1 MNDFSSGLIE
11 TLIKKLDKVASA
23 MEKASVAEYIELY
36 RNPRRFMYLNF
47 LGGLVRGFG
56 LAVGFTAVGA
66 LFLYILGKLA
76 SLNLP
81 IVGEFI
87 ADIAQIVQEKLAGRP
102 I

>member
-1 MNDFSSGLIE
+1 F
-11 TLIKKLDKVASA
+11 A
-23 MEKASVAEYIELY
+23 
-36 RNPRRFMYLNF
+36 
-47 LGGLVRGFG
+47 GLVRGFG

>member
-1 MNDFSSGLIE
+1 MKDISSGLIE
-11 TLIKKLDKVASA
+11 TLIKKLDKVSSA

-36 RNPRRFMYLNF
+36 QNPRRLMYLNF
-47 LGGLVRGFG
+47 FAGLVRGFG